1 MGRFET
7 KICIRVEI
15 ENGQNFLKGQ
25 VHGIKDQVQIDF
37 FLFVWL
43 LNCALLDGLTPKWIH
58 VLTNMDF
65 KALGH
70 QITSECQMCLSVI
83 NECCILL

>member
-25 VHGIKDQVQIDF
+25 VHGIKDQVQIDHF
-37 FLFVWL
+37 FLICL
-43 LNCALLDGLTPKWIH
+43 AYKLCTIGWID
-58 VLTNMDF
+58 TKMDTRF
-65 KALGH
+65 NKHGF
-70 QITSECQMCLSVI
+70 
-83 NECCILL
+83 